1 MQALQLTLEFG
12 VELAEKFGGGTQ
24 NKRLGMR
31 LKKYTNSSRNA
42 SDIQKYEKKAIDS
55 VYKEICYLQMTIMVW
70 FCIDMKAME
79 AKI

>member
-1 MQALQLTLEFG
+1 MNWLQALQLTLEFG

-42 SDIQKYEKKAIDS
+42 SDIQKYEKKRN
-55 VYKEICYLQMTIMVW
+55 
-70 FCIDMKAME
+70 
-79 AKI
+79 